1 MIKDMEEPVEVV
13 VEMAD
18 KGMDSEQTKL
28 GGGGGSRGS
37 LKCVYHCC
45 FGPL

>member
-1 MIKDMEEPVEVV
+1 MIMDMEEPVEVV

-18 KGMDSEQTKL
+18 KWMDSEQTKL
-28 GGGGGSRGS
+28 GGGGGSRCS
-37 LKCVYHCC
+37 LKCVYHYC